1 MTRGG
6 VRRILFIHY
15 TTPQVLGGVEQV
27 MAAHA
32 AALVDAGKEVAM
44 LAGRGGAAPRGVRVI
59 RIAEADSRH
68 PVVERALAAL
78 SEGVRPPEHVALVA
92 RLMTKIRPHVQRAD
106 RVVVHNVMTMPL
118 NLALTSVLATLAQ
131 AHPDRF
137 IAWTHDISYFDERYA
152 ALRREGEP
160 WDLVTRAVPGV
171 RYVTVSQER
180 AEQLAQLTGVA
191 RRDIEVVTNG
201 IDVGQ
206 VLGLAPTG
214 FRLAQRLRLFDA
226 DPLLL
231 LPVRLTRRKR
241 VEAAI
246 DATAALR
253 HRGRAAMLVVT
264 GTAGPHNAANEA
276 YLAEL
281 AARAKKVE
289 GVHLLAAGGL
299 RINYGTVVDLYSLAD
314 VLVFPSES
322 EGFGIPM
329 LEAGLH
335 RMPIVCSD
343 IPALRETGGDD
354 PIYVPPDA
362 SGEVIA
368 DAIERALDT
377 PVMRMRARARMHAWP
392 RVLRERVLPVILGDA
407 A

>member
-1 MTRGG
+1 MTRG
-6 VRRILFIHY
+6 VRRILFVHY
-15 TTPQVLGGVEQV
+15 TTPAILGGVEQV

-32 AALVDAGKEVAM
+32 AALLAAGMDVAV
-44 LAGRGGAAPRGVRVI
+44 LAGRGAAKPRGVRVI
-59 RIAEADSRH
+59 RVAEADSRH
-68 PVVERALAAL
+68 PIVERNLAAL
-78 SEGVRPPEHVALVA
+78 SSGVLPPEYGALVR
-92 RLMTKIRPHVQRAD
+92 RLETKIRPHVARAD

-118 NLALTSVLATLAQ
+118 NLALTEVLATLARE
-131 AHPDRF
+131 HPDRF

-152 ALRREGEP
+152 ALRRRGAP

-180 AEQLAQLTGVA
+180 AEQLSQLTGLA
-191 RRDIEVVTNG
+191 RDEIEVVTNG
-201 IDVGQ
+201 IDVSD

-214 FRLAQRLRLFDA
+214 LRLAQRLRLFDA

-241 VEAAI
+241 IEAAI
-246 DATAALR
+246 DATAVLR
-253 HRGRAAMLVVT
+253 HRGRAAVLVVT
-264 GTAGPHNAANEA
+264 GTAGPHDASNQA
-276 YLAEL
+276 YLKEL
-281 AARAKKVE
+281 AARAKRVE
-289 GVHLLAAGGL
+289 GVHLLASLGL
-299 RINYGTVVDLYSLAD
+299 KIKYGTVVDLYALAD

-354 PIYVPPDA
+354 PLYVPPDA
-362 SGEVIA
+362 NGEQIA
-368 DAIERALDT
+368 DAVERALDT
-377 PVMRMRARARMHAWP
+377 PVMRMRARAREHAWP
-392 RVLRERVLPVILGDA
+392 RVLRERVLPVILGRTA
-407 A
+407 

>member
-1 MTRGG
+1 VTRG
-6 VRRILFIHY
+6 VRRVLLVHY
-15 TTPQVLGGVEQV
+15 TTPAILGGVEQV
-27 MAAHA
+27 MSAHA
-32 AALVDAGKEVAM
+32 AALQSAGCEVAV
-44 LAGRGGAAPRGVRVI
+44 LAGRGAARPRGTHVVRVV
-59 RIAEADSRH
+59 EADSRH
-68 PVVERALAAL
+68 PAVERDLAAL
-78 SEGVRPPEHVALVA
+78 SRGERRPEHDILVA
-92 RLMTKIRPHVQRAD
+92 RLIKKVRPHVERAD

-118 NLALTSVLATLAQ
+118 NLALTSVLVTLARE
-131 AHPDRF
+131 HPGRF
-137 IAWTHDISYFDERYA
+137 VAWTHDLSSFDERYA
-152 ALRREGEP
+152 ALRRDGAP
-160 WDLVTRAVPGV
+160 WDLVAQAVPGV
-171 RYVTVSQER
+171 RYVTVSEER
-180 AEQLAQLTGVA
+180 ARQLAQLTGLA
-191 RRDIEVVTNG
+191 RREIDVVTNG
-201 IDVGQ
+201 IDVGE

-214 FRLAQRLRLFDA
+214 RRLAERLRLFDA

-246 DATAALR
+246 DATAVLR
-253 HRGRAAMLVVT
+253 RRGHAATLVVT
-264 GTAGPHNAANEA
+264 GAIGPHNAKNKA

-281 AARAKKVE
+281 TARAKGVE
-289 GVHLLAAGGL
+289 GVHLLAALGL
-299 RINYGTVVDLYSLAD
+299 RIKYGTVVDLYALAD

-343 IPALRETGGDD
+343 IPVLRETGGDG

-362 SGEVIA
+362 TGEVIA

-377 PVMRMRARARMHAWP
+377 PVMKMRARARAHAWP
-392 RVLRERVLPVILGDA
+392 RVLRERVLPVILGRA

>member
-1 MTRGG
+1 VTRG
-6 VRRILFIHY
+6 VRRVLLVHY

-32 AALVDAGKEVAM
+32 GALMAAGKEVAV
-44 LAGRGGAAPRGVRVI
+44 LAGRGGAKPSGVRVI
-59 RIAEADSRH
+59 RVAEADSRG
-68 PVVERALAAL
+68 PAVERDLAAL
-78 SEGVRPPEHVALVA
+78 KDGVRTPAHDALVA
-92 RLMTKIRPHVQRAD
+92 RLLKRIRPHVEWAD
-106 RVVVHNVMTMPL
+106 RIVVHNVMTMPL
-118 NLALTSVLATLAQ
+118 NLALTEVLATLAREL
-131 AHPDRF
+131 PGRF
-137 IAWTHDISYFDERYA
+137 IAWTHDISFFDGRYA
-152 ALRREGEP
+152 AMRCDGAP
-160 WDLVTRAVPGV
+160 WDLVRRALPGV
-171 RYVTVSQER
+171 RYVTVSEQR
-180 AEQLAQLTGVA
+180 AEQLSVLTGIA

-201 IDVGQ
+201 IDVGE

-214 FRLAQRLRLFDA
+214 LRLAQRLDLFDA

-246 DATAALR
+246 DATAVLR
-253 HRGRAAMLVVT
+253 RRGRAAVLVVT
-264 GTAGPHNAANEA
+264 GTVGPHDATNKA

-281 AARAKKVE
+281 TKRAKAVG
-289 GVHLLAAGGL
+289 GVHLLAALGL
-299 RINYGTVVDLYSLAD
+299 RISYGTVVDLFSLAD

-335 RMPIVCSD
+335 RLPIVCSD
-343 IPALRETGGDD
+343 IPALRETGGED
-354 PIYVPPDA
+354 PIYIPPDA

-368 DAIERALDT
+368 DAVERALNT
-377 PVMRMRARARMHAWP
+377 PVMRMRARAREHAWH
-392 RVLRERVLPVILGDA
+392 RVLRDRVLPVILGRA

>member
-1 MTRGG
+1 VTRG
-6 VRRILFIHY
+6 VRRILFVHY
-15 TTPQVLGGVEQV
+15 TTPQILGGVEQV
-27 MAAHA
+27 MAAHI
-32 AALVDAGKEVAM
+32 AALQAAGKEVAV
-44 LAGRGGAAPRGVRVI
+44 LAGRGGAKPRGVRVI
-59 RIAEADSRH
+59 RVAEADSRH
-68 PVVERALAAL
+68 PAVERDLAAL
-78 SEGVRPPEHVALVA
+78 SKGVVGPEHEMLVA
-92 RLMTKIRPHVQRAD
+92 RLAAKIRPHVERAD

-118 NLALTSVLATLAQ
+118 NLALTTVLTSLAQ
-131 AHPDRF
+131 EHPGRF
-137 IAWTHDISYFDERYA
+137 IAWTHDIAYFDERYA
-152 ALRREGEP
+152 ALRREGAP
-160 WDLVTRAVPGV
+160 WDTVTRAIPGV

-180 AEQLAQLTGVA
+180 ADQLSELTGLA
-191 RRDIEVVTNG
+191 RDDIEVVTNG
-201 IDVGQ
+201 VDVGE

-214 FRLAQRLRLFDA
+214 LHLAHRLRLFDA

-241 VEAAI
+241 IEAAI

-253 HRGRAAMLVVT
+253 RRGHAAVLVVT
-264 GTAGPHNAANEA
+264 GSVGPHDATNNA

-281 AARAKKVE
+281 SARAKKVE
-289 GVHLLAAGGL
+289 GVHLLAALGL
-299 RINYGTVVDLYSLAD
+299 RVRYGTVVDLYALAD

-362 SGEVIA
+362 SGERIA
-368 DAIERALDT
+368 DAIEQALDT
-377 PVMRMRARARMHAWP
+377 PVMRMRVRAREHAWP
-392 RVLRERVLPVILGDA
+392 RVLRERVLPVILGGTV
-407 A
+407 

>member
-1 MTRGG
+1 VTRG
-6 VRRILFIHY
+6 VRRILFVHY

-32 AALVDAGKEVAM
+32 AALLAAGKEVAV
-44 LAGRGGAAPRGVRVI
+44 LAGRGGAVPRGMRVI
-59 RIAEADSRH
+59 RIPEADSRH
-68 PVVERALAAL
+68 PAVERDRASLAN
-78 SEGVRPPEHVALVA
+78 GVRTPEHDALVA
-92 RLMTKIRPHVQRAD
+92 RLMKKVRPHIERAD

-118 NLALTSVLATLAQ
+118 NLALTEVLASLARE
-131 AHPDRF
+131 HPGRF

-152 ALRREGEP
+152 ALRRDGAP
-160 WDLVTRAVPGV
+160 WDIVTRAVPGV

-180 AEQLAQLTGVA
+180 AEQLARLAGHA
-191 RRDIEVVTNG
+191 RDRIEVITNG

-214 FRLAQRLRLFDA
+214 LHLAQRLGLFDA

-246 DATAALR
+246 DATAVLR
-253 HRGRAAMLVVT
+253 RRGRAATLVVT
-264 GTAGPHNAANEA
+264 GTVGPHDATNQA

-281 AARAKKVE
+281 QARAKKVE
-289 GVHLLAAGGL
+289 GVHLLAALGL
-299 RINYGTVVDLYSLAD
+299 RIRYGTVVDLYALAD
-314 VLVFPSES
+314 VLVFPSET

-329 LEAGLH
+329 LEAGLQ
-335 RMPIVCSD
+335 RLPIVCSD

-362 SGEVIA
+362 SGDVIA
-368 DAIERALDT
+368 DAVERALDT
-377 PVMRMRARARMHAWP
+377 PVMRMRARSREHAWP
-392 RVLRERVLPVILGDA
+392 RVLRERVLPVILGHA
-407 A
+407 Q

>member
-1 MTRGG
+1 VTRG
-6 VRRILFIHY
+6 VRRVLFVHY
-15 TTPQVLGGVEQV
+15 TTPAILGGVEQV

-32 AALVDAGKEVAM
+32 AALKAEGCEVAM
-44 LAGRGGAAPRGVRVI
+44 LAGRGAAKPRGVRVI
-59 RIAEADSRH
+59 RVAEADSRH
-68 PVVERALAAL
+68 PAVERDLAAL
-78 SEGVRPPEHVALVA
+78 SRGEHRPEHDALVA
-92 RLMTKIRPHVQRAD
+92 RLATKIRPHVERAD

-118 NLALTSVLATLAQ
+118 NLALTSVLATLARE
-131 AHPDRF
+131 HPGRF
-137 IAWTHDISYFDERYA
+137 IAWTHDLSYYDERYA
-152 ALRREGEP
+152 PLRRDGPP

-171 RYVTVSQER
+171 RYVTVSEER
-180 AEQLAQLTGVA
+180 ADQLARLTGIA
-191 RRDIEVVTNG
+191 RHDIEVVPNG
-201 IDVGQ
+201 IDVGA

-214 FRLAQRLRLFDA
+214 QRLAERLHLFDA

-231 LPVRLTRRKR
+231 LPVRITRRKR

-246 DATAALR
+246 DATAVLR
-253 HRGRAAMLVVT
+253 RRGHAAMLVVT
-264 GTAGPHNAANEA
+264 GATGPHNAANKA

-281 AARAKKVE
+281 TARAKKVD
-289 GVHLLAAGGL
+289 GVHLLAALDL
-299 RINYGTVVDLYSLAD
+299 RLEYGTVVDLYALAD

-343 IPALRETGGDD
+343 IPVLRETGGDG

-362 SGEVIA
+362 GGEQIA

-377 PVMRMRARARMHAWP
+377 PVMRMRARARAHAWP
-392 RVLRERVLPVILGDA
+392 RVLRERVLPVILGHA

>member
-1 MTRGG
+1 MTRG
-6 VRRILFIHY
+6 VRRILFVHY
-15 TTPQVLGGVEQV
+15 TTPQILGGVEQV

-32 AALVDAGKEVAM
+32 AALQAEGKEVAV
-44 LAGRGGAAPRGVRVI
+44 LAGRGGATPRGVRVI
-59 RIAEADSRH
+59 RVAEADSRH
-68 PVVERALAAL
+68 PAVERDLAAL
-78 SEGVRPPEHVALVA
+78 SRGDRAPEHDALVA
-92 RLMTKIRPHVQRAD
+92 RLMTKIRPHVERAD

-118 NLALTSVLATLAQ
+118 NLALTEVLGSLARER
-131 AHPDRF
+131 PGRF

-152 ALRREGEP
+152 ALRRDGPP
-160 WDLVTRAVPGV
+160 WDLVTHAVPGV

-180 AEQLAQLTGVA
+180 AQQLSQLTGLP
-191 RRDIEVVTNG
+191 RDDIEVVTNG

-214 FRLAQRLRLFDA
+214 LRLAQRLGLFDA

-253 HRGRAAMLVVT
+253 RRGHAAVLVVT
-264 GTAGPHNAANEA
+264 GTMGPHNAANKA

-281 AARAKKVE
+281 AARAKKVD
-289 GVHLLAAGGL
+289 GVQLLAALGL
-299 RINYGTVVDLYSLAD
+299 RINYGTVVDLYALAD

-343 IPALRETGGDD
+343 IPSLRETGGDD

-362 SGEVIA
+362 SGDVIA
-368 DAIERALDT
+368 DAIERGLDT
-377 PVMRMRARARMHAWP
+377 PVMRMRARAREHAWP
-392 RVLRERVLPVILGDA
+392 RVLRERVLPVILGRA

>member
-1 MTRGG
+1 MTRG
-6 VRRILFIHY
+6 VRRVLFIHY
-15 TTPQVLGGVEQV
+15 TTPQILGGVEQV

-32 AALVDAGKEVAM
+32 AALQSAGKDVAI
-44 LAGRGGAAPRGVRVI
+44 LAGRGGAKPPGVRVI
-59 RIAEADSRH
+59 RVAEADSRH
-68 PVVERALAAL
+68 PAVERALATL
-78 SEGVRPPEHVALVA
+78 STGVVPPEYDALVA
-92 RLMTKIRPHVQRAD
+92 RLMAKVRPHVERAD

-118 NLALTSVLATLAQ
+118 NLPLTGVLVALARE
-131 AHPDRF
+131 HPGRF
-137 IAWTHDISYFDERYA
+137 IAWTHDISAFDERYA
-152 ALRREGEP
+152 ALLRDRPP
-160 WDLVTRAVPGV
+160 WDLVTHAVPGV
-171 RYVTVSQER
+171 RYVTVSRER
-180 AEQLAQLTGVA
+180 AEQLSRLTGLPQ
-191 RRDIEVVTNG
+191 REIEVVTNG
-201 IDVGQ
+201 IDVGE

-214 FRLAQRLRLFDA
+214 LHLAARLGLFDA

-246 DATAALR
+246 DATAVLR
-253 HRGRAAMLVVT
+253 RRGHAAMLVVT
-264 GTAGPHNAANEA
+264 GTVGPHNAANQA

-281 AARAKKVE
+281 AARAKRSE
-289 GVHLLAAGGL
+289 GVHLLAALGL
-299 RINYGTVVDLYSLAD
+299 RVKYGTVVDLYALAD

-354 PIYVPPDA
+354 PIYVPADA
-362 SGEVIA
+362 GGEVIA

-377 PVMRMRARARMHAWP
+377 PVMRMRSRARQHAWP
-392 RVLRERVLPVILGDA
+392 RVLRERVLPVILGRA

>member
-1 MTRGG
+1 VTRG
-6 VRRILFIHY
+6 VRRILFVHY
-15 TTPQVLGGVEQV
+15 TTPQILGGVEQV

-32 AALVDAGKEVAM
+32 AALQAEGKEVAV
-44 LAGRGGAAPRGVRVI
+44 LAGRGGATPRGVRVI
-59 RIAEADSRH
+59 RVAEADSRH
-68 PVVERALAAL
+68 PAVERDLAAL
-78 SEGVRPPEHVALVA
+78 SRGARAPEHDALVA
-92 RLMTKIRPHVQRAD
+92 RLMTKIRPHVERAD

-118 NLALTSVLATLAQ
+118 NLALTEVLASLARER
-131 AHPDRF
+131 PGRF

-152 ALRREGEP
+152 ALRRDGPP
-160 WDLVTRAVPGV
+160 WDLVTHAVPGV

-180 AEQLAQLTGVA
+180 AQQLSQLTGLP
-191 RRDIEVVTNG
+191 RDDIEVVTNG

-214 FRLAQRLRLFDA
+214 LRLAQRLGLFDA

-253 HRGRAAMLVVT
+253 RRGHAAVLVVT
-264 GTAGPHNAANEA
+264 GTVGPHNAANKA

-281 AARAKKVE
+281 TARAKKVD
-289 GVHLLAAGGL
+289 GVQLLAALGL
-299 RINYGTVVDLYSLAD
+299 RINYGTVVDLYALAD

-343 IPALRETGGDD
+343 IPSLRETGGDD

-362 SGEVIA
+362 SGDVIA

-377 PVMRMRARARMHAWP
+377 PVMRMRARAREHAWP
-392 RVLRERVLPVILGDA
+392 RVLRERVLPVILGRA

>member
-1 MTRGG
+1 MTRG
-6 VRRILFIHY
+6 VRRILFVHY

-32 AALVDAGKEVAM
+32 AALIAAGKQVAV
-44 LAGRGGAAPRGVRVI
+44 LAGRGGAKPRGVRVI
-59 RIAEADSRH
+59 RVAEADSRH
-68 PVVERALAAL
+68 PAVERDLAAL
-78 SEGVRPPEHVALVA
+78 SNGVRPPAHDALVA
-92 RLMTKIRPHVQRAD
+92 RLLKKVRPHVERAD
-106 RVVVHNVMTMPL
+106 RVVVHNVMTMPF
-118 NLALTSVLATLAQ
+118 NLALTEVLATLARE
-131 AHPDRF
+131 HPDRF
-137 IAWTHDISYFDERYA
+137 IAWTHDISFFDGRYA
-152 ALRREGEP
+152 AMRREGAP
-160 WDLVTRAVPGV
+160 WDIVRRRVPGV
-171 RYVTVSQER
+171 RYVTVSEQR
-180 AEQLAQLTGVA
+180 AEQLAALTGIK
-191 RRDIEVVTNG
+191 RHEIEVVTNG
-201 IDVGQ
+201 IDVGE

-214 FRLAQRLRLFDA
+214 LRLAERLHLFDA

-246 DATAALR
+246 DATAVLR
-253 HRGRAAMLVVT
+253 RRGRAAMLVVT
-264 GTAGPHNAANEA
+264 GSVGPHDATNKA

-281 AARAKKVE
+281 SKRAKRVE
-289 GVHLLAAGGL
+289 GVHLLAALGL
-299 RINYGTVVDLYSLAD
+299 RVRYDTVVDLFSLAD

-335 RMPIVCSD
+335 RLPIVCSD

-368 DAIERALDT
+368 DAIERALNT
-377 PVMRMRARARMHAWP
+377 PVMRMRVRAREHAWP
-392 RVLRERVLPVILGDA
+392 RVLRERVLPVILGHVA
-407 A
+407 

>member
-1 MTRGG
+1 VTSG
-6 VRRILFIHY
+6 VRRILFVHY
-15 TTPQVLGGVEQV
+15 TTPAILGGVEQV

-32 AALVDAGKEVAM
+32 AGLLAAGKDVAI
-44 LAGRGGAAPRGVRVI
+44 LAGRGAAKPRGVRVI
-59 RIAEADSRH
+59 RVAEADSRH
-68 PVVERALAAL
+68 AVVERNLAAL
-78 SEGVRPPEHVALVA
+78 SSGVRPPGHDALA
-92 RLMTKIRPHVQRAD
+92 KRLETKIRPHVERAD

-118 NLALTSVLATLAQ
+118 NLALTEALATLAREH
-131 AHPDRF
+131 AERF

-152 ALRREGEP
+152 ALRRKGAP

-180 AEQLAQLTGVA
+180 AEQLSELTGLA
-191 RRDIEVVTNG
+191 RDDIAVVTNG
-201 IDVGQ
+201 IDVGD

-214 FRLAQRLRLFDA
+214 LRLAQRLGLFDA

-241 VEAAI
+241 IEAAI
-246 DATAALR
+246 DATAVLR
-253 HRGRAAMLVVT
+253 RRGRAAVLVVT
-264 GTAGPHNAANEA
+264 GTVGPHDASNQA
-276 YLAEL
+276 YLKEL

-289 GVHLLAAGGL
+289 GVHLLAALGL
-299 RINYGTVVDLYSLAD
+299 KIKYGTVVDLYALAD

-354 PIYVPPDA
+354 PLYVPPDA
-362 SGEVIA
+362 TGEQIA
-368 DAIERALDT
+368 DAVERALDT
-377 PVMRMRARARMHAWP
+377 PVMRMRGRAREHAWP
-392 RVLRERVLPVILGDA
+392 RVLRERVLPVILGRTT
-407 A
+407 

>member
-1 MTRGG
+1 
-6 VRRILFIHY
+6 
-15 TTPQVLGGVEQV
+15 
-27 MAAHA
+27 
-32 AALVDAGKEVAM
+32 
-44 LAGRGGAAPRGVRVI
+44 VRVI
-59 RIAEADSRH
+59 RVGEADSRH
-68 PVVERALAAL
+68 AAVERDLAAL
-78 SEGVRPPEHVALVA
+78 SRGVRPPEHDALVK
-92 RLMTKIRPHVQRAD
+92 RLAAKVRPHVERAD

-118 NLALTSVLATLAQ
+118 NLALTSVLASLASE
-131 AHPDRF
+131 HPGRF

-152 ALRREGEP
+152 ALRHAGDP

-171 RYVTVSQER
+171 RYVTVSAER
-180 AEQLAQLTGVA
+180 ALQLSQLTGLA
-191 RRDIEVVTNG
+191 RDEIEVVTNG

-214 FRLAQRLRLFDA
+214 LRLAQRLGLFEA
-226 DPLLL
+226 EPLLL

-241 VEAAI
+241 IEAAI

-253 HRGRAAMLVVT
+253 RRGHAAVLVVT
-264 GTAGPHNAANEA
+264 GTIGPHNAANQA

-281 AARAKKVE
+281 AKRARKVE
-289 GVHLLAAGGL
+289 GVHLLAALGIRL
-299 RINYGTVVDLYSLAD
+299 KYGTVVDLYSLAD

-354 PIYVPPDA
+354 PIYVPANA
-362 SGEVIA
+362 SGELIA
-368 DAIERALDT
+368 DAVERALDT
-377 PVMRMRARARMHAWP
+377 PVMRMRARAREHAWP
-392 RVLRERVLPVILGDA
+392 RVLRERVLPVILGREA
-407 A
+407 

>member
-1 MTRGG
+1 VTRG
-6 VRRILFIHY
+6 VRRVLIVHY
-15 TTPQVLGGVEQV
+15 TTPAILGGVEQV

-32 AALVDAGKEVAM
+32 AALRTERCEVAV
-44 LAGRGGAAPRGVRVI
+44 LAGRGTAKPRGVRVI
-59 RIAEADSRH
+59 RVAEADSRH
-68 PVVERALAAL
+68 PEVERDLAAL
-78 SEGVRPPEHVALVA
+78 SRGERRPEHDALVE
-92 RLMTKIRPHVQRAD
+92 RLLKKIRPHVQRAD
-106 RVVVHNVMTMPL
+106 RVVVHNVMTMPM
-118 NLALTSVLATLAQ
+118 NLALTSALATLALE
-131 AHPDRF
+131 HPGRF

-152 ALRREGEP
+152 ALRREGAP
-160 WDLVTRAVPGV
+160 WDLLTRAIPGV
-171 RYVTVSQER
+171 RYVTVSEER
-180 AEQLAQLTGVA
+180 ARQLAELTGIA

-201 IDVGQ
+201 IDVGE
-206 VLGLAPTG
+206 VLGLARAG
-214 FRLAQRLRLFDA
+214 HLLAERLRLFDA

-246 DATAALR
+246 DATAVLR
-253 HRGRAAMLVVT
+253 RRGRAAMLVVT
-264 GTAGPHNAANEA
+264 GATGPHNAANKA

-281 AARAKKVE
+281 SARAKKVE
-289 GVHLLAAGGL
+289 GVHLLAALGV
-299 RINYGTVVDLYSLAD
+299 RVKYGTVVDLYSLAD

-343 IPALRETGGDD
+343 IPVLRETGGDG

-362 SGEVIA
+362 TGEVIA
-368 DAIERALDT
+368 DAIERALDM
-377 PVMRMRARARMHAWP
+377 PVMKMRARARAHAWS
-392 RVLRERVLPVILGDA
+392 RVLRERVLPVILGRA